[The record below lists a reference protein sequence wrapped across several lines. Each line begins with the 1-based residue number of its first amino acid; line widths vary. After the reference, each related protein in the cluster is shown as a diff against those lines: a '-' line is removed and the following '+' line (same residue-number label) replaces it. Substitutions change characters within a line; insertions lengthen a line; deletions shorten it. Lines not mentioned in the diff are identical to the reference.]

1 MASSSDN
8 ETNVNPTQ
16 VDSSDQPDELNQNTE
31 PQNPGLN
38 TRNTAQIS
46 ASPTQHI
53 TSNTYVFTTPIKL
66 TQSNFMLWKSQVI
79 SSIRANE
86 LEGFV
91 DGSHVCPPKVFM
103 SPGPNRTTITTP
115 NPEYQIWRKQDHI
128 LLSWLLSSLS
138 EGVLGT
144 VVDCSTSCEVWTTL
158 ANQFGARTR
167 ARILYLRTQIQTTKK
182 GSSTIHE
189 YYSKMKTLLNS
200 LRAAGNSMND
210 DDFIM
215 CVLAGLGPE
224 YDSVVTNI
232 NSMQE
237 SPSISEVYGMLL
249 SQENR
254 TEQNLSSG
262 NIEANYAQ
270 MRNGRRSWNNSE
282 RAAHQQLPGI
292 VFRNPGNNPTNNQ
305 TNQNPQDKGKGKA
318 VADDNGSDPKGPC
331 QIYWKMG
338 HTAAEC
344 WHRFKKNFVPQP
356 NRRREQRG
364 AYVAAAE
371 GQSSGAWYLDS
382 GATNHVTNTL
392 GNLSINSEYQESIN
406 NSSCPVSMLSF
417 NSSNESVKVSVE
429 SNIADE
435 SSSNNLQAAEEID
448 VWHSRLG
455 HPSTSVLKN
464 TLLSCNQLKINKD
477 IVPSFCSACQYGKQS
492 KQSFKSTE
500 TKTKTALEL
509 IHTDLWGPAPILSTH
524 GHRYYIS
531 FVDDKTR
538 YTWLFPLVA
547 KSQALETFI
556 TFKNQIEKQSN
567 LTIKAL
573 QTDMRGE
580 FKAFE
585 PYLKRE
591 GITLRHSCPYL
602 HEQNGKV
609 ERKHRHIVETG
620 LTLLA
625 QAKMPLKF
633 WQEAFSYATFI
644 INRLASPVLKNKT
657 PFELLYSLKPD
668 YTQIKIFGCEC
679 FPFLRPYNRHK
690 FDFHTSKCILLGIS
704 SAHKGYV
711 CMNNL
716 GRIYISASVR
726 FNEKSF
732 PFEND
737 SSFRKQE
744 SVKESDEVALLEKF
758 QVVSFFVNSSHDL
771 TQVATAH
778 SNSPDT
784 TGNTECIPSPIQN
797 EIQQVNDTDTI
808 SEAVYMPQPEGF
820 EDKNRPSYICK
831 LEKALYGLRQAPR
844 AWFDKLKGALSCWGF
859 KNSKSDTS
867 LFFRRIESK
876 IVIMLIYVDD
886 IIITGSDSQGI
897 EEVIKDLNTSFAL
910 KDLGNLN
917 FFLGIQVQRSQNSLL
932 LSQVKYIQ
940 DLLTKTEMTDCKGI
954 ETPFSTSEK
963 LKKGVGNKFHD
974 PTLYRSVIG
983 SLQYAVLTMPELAFS
998 VNKLSQ
1004 FMSDPRQPHWVA
1016 CKRVL
1021 RYLKNT
1027 MNMCLSFKK
1036 SEHLDLIAYTDADW
1050 ATDPDDRRS
1059 ISGYCVYLGDNL
1071 VAWSSRKQG
1080 MVARSTAESEY
1091 RAMALCSTEITW
1103 INSLLGEL
1111 KMEVE
1116 NVPIILCD
1124 STSAAAIAA
1133 NPVYHSRTKHF
1144 EIDLHFLR
1152 DKVTKG
1158 ELEINYIG
1166 SNDQIADVL
1175 TKPLPHHKFSCFRSK
1190 LKVIDKTL
1198 NLREGVENSSSE
1210 EAKIDLEAKLACH
1223 LSLCNL
1229 QPADMEDESR
1239 LLRWQ
1244 NSCAEE
1250 YQHISMEQLNLLEF

>member
-1 MASSSDN
+1 
-8 ETNVNPTQ
+8 
-16 VDSSDQPDELNQNTE
+16 
-31 PQNPGLN
+31 
-38 TRNTAQIS
+38 
-46 ASPTQHI
+46 
-53 TSNTYVFTTPIKL
+53 
-66 TQSNFMLWKSQVI
+66 
-79 SSIRANE
+79 
-86 LEGFV
+86 
-91 DGSHVCPPKVFM
+91 
-103 SPGPNRTTITTP
+103 
-115 NPEYQIWRKQDHI
+115 
-128 LLSWLLSSLS
+128 
-138 EGVLGT
+138 
-144 VVDCSTSCEVWTTL
+144 
-158 ANQFGARTR
+158 
-167 ARILYLRTQIQTTKK
+167 
-182 GSSTIHE
+182 
-189 YYSKMKTLLNS
+189 
-200 LRAAGNSMND
+200 
-210 DDFIM
+210 
-215 CVLAGLGPE
+215 
-224 YDSVVTNI
+224 
-232 NSMQE
+232 
-237 SPSISEVYGMLL
+237 
-249 SQENR
+249 
-254 TEQNLSSG
+254 
-262 NIEANYAQ
+262 
-270 MRNGRRSWNNSE
+270 
-282 RAAHQQLPGI
+282 
-292 VFRNPGNNPTNNQ
+292 
-305 TNQNPQDKGKGKA
+305 
-318 VADDNGSDPKGPC
+318 
-331 QIYWKMG
+331 
-338 HTAAEC
+338 
-344 WHRFKKNFVPQP
+344 
-356 NRRREQRG
+356 
-364 AYVAAAE
+364 
-371 GQSSGAWYLDS
+371 
-382 GATNHVTNTL
+382 
-392 GNLSINSEYQESIN
+392 
-406 NSSCPVSMLSF
+406 
-417 NSSNESVKVSVE
+417 
-429 SNIADE
+429 
-435 SSSNNLQAAEEID
+435 
-448 VWHSRLG
+448 
-455 HPSTSVLKN
+455 
-464 TLLSCNQLKINKD
+464 
-477 IVPSFCSACQYGKQS
+477 
-492 KQSFKSTE
+492 
-500 TKTKTALEL
+500 
-509 IHTDLWGPAPILSTH
+509 
-524 GHRYYIS
+524 
-531 FVDDKTR
+531 
-538 YTWLFPLVA
+538 
-547 KSQALETFI
+547 
-556 TFKNQIEKQSN
+556 
-567 LTIKAL
+567 
-573 QTDMRGE
+573 
-580 FKAFE
+580 
-585 PYLKRE
+585 
-591 GITLRHSCPYL
+591 
-602 HEQNGKV
+602 
-609 ERKHRHIVETG
+609 
-620 LTLLA
+620 
-625 QAKMPLKF
+625 
-633 WQEAFSYATFI
+633 
-644 INRLASPVLKNKT
+644 
-657 PFELLYSLKPD
+657 
-668 YTQIKIFGCEC
+668 
-679 FPFLRPYNRHK
+679 
-690 FDFHTSKCILLGIS
+690 
-704 SAHKGYV
+704 
-711 CMNNL
+711 MNNL

-744 SVKESDEVALLEKF
+744 SVKEGDEVALLEKF
-758 QVVSFFVNSSHDL
+758 QVVSFSVNSSHDL
-771 TQVATAH
+771 TQVAIAH

-797 EIQQVNDTDTI
+797 EMQQVNDTDTI
-808 SEAVYMPQPEGF
+808 SGSFSTHSPPHITETNNQNLPTQNALPSHPMVTRSKAGIFKPKLYQVSSKTQPFLPKNTFDALKDPKWKRAMEEEYHALMKNKTWTLIPNNQNFKLIGNKWIYKVKENSDGNINKYKARLVAKGFLQTPGLDFNETFSPVVKAATIRIILTMAVSNDWLLRQVDINNAFLNGDLTEAVYMPQSEGF

-910 KDLGNLN
+910 KDLENLN

-940 DLLTKTEMTDCKGI
+940 DLLTKTEMTNCKGI

-963 LKKGVGNKFHD
+963 LKKGVGNRFHD
-974 PTLYRSVIG
+974 TTLYRSIIG
-983 SLQYAVLTMPELAFS
+983 SLQYAVLTRPELAFS

-1103 INSLLGEL
+1103 INCLLGEL

-1144 EIDLHFLR
+1144 EIDIHFLR

-1175 TKPLPHHKFSCFRSK
+1175 TKPLPYHKFSCFRSK
-1190 LKVIDKTL
+1190 LKFIDKTL
-1198 NLREGVENSSSE
+1198 SLREGVENSSSE

-1229 QPADMEDESR
+1229 QPADMEDESG

>member
-91 DGSHVCPPKVFM
+91 NGSHVCPPKVFM

-200 LRAAGNSMND
+200 LRAAGNNMND

-215 CVLAGLGPE
+215 CVLAGMGPE

-282 RAAHQQLPGI
+282 RAAHQQLPRI
-292 VFRNPGNNPTNNQ
+292 VFKNPGNNPTNNQ

-331 QIYWKMG
+331 QICWKMG

-392 GNLSINSEYQESIN
+392 GNLSINSKYQESIN

-435 SSSNNLQAAEEID
+435 SSSNNLQVAEEID
-448 VWHSRLG
+448 V
-455 HPSTSVLKN
+455 
-464 TLLSCNQLKINKD
+464 
-477 IVPSFCSACQYGKQS
+477 
-492 KQSFKSTE
+492 
-500 TKTKTALEL
+500 
-509 IHTDLWGPAPILSTH
+509 
-524 GHRYYIS
+524 
-531 FVDDKTR
+531 
-538 YTWLFPLVA
+538 
-547 KSQALETFI
+547 
-556 TFKNQIEKQSN
+556 
-567 LTIKAL
+567 
-573 QTDMRGE
+573 
-580 FKAFE
+580 
-585 PYLKRE
+585 
-591 GITLRHSCPYL
+591 
-602 HEQNGKV
+602 
-609 ERKHRHIVETG
+609 
-620 LTLLA
+620 
-625 QAKMPLKF
+625 
-633 WQEAFSYATFI
+633 
-644 INRLASPVLKNKT
+644 
-657 PFELLYSLKPD
+657 
-668 YTQIKIFGCEC
+668 
-679 FPFLRPYNRHK
+679 
-690 FDFHTSKCILLGIS
+690 
-704 SAHKGYV
+704 
-711 CMNNL
+711 
-716 GRIYISASVR
+716 
-726 FNEKSF
+726 
-732 PFEND
+732 
-737 SSFRKQE
+737 
-744 SVKESDEVALLEKF
+744 
-758 QVVSFFVNSSHDL
+758 VSFSVNSSHDL

-797 EIQQVNDTDTI
+797 EMQQVNDIDTI
-808 SEAVYMPQPEGF
+808 SGSFSTYSPPHITKTNNQNLPTQNALPSHPMVTRSKAGIFKPKLYQVSSKTQPFLPKNTFDALKNPKWKRAMEEEYHALMKNKTWTLTPNNQNFKLIGNKWIYKVKENSDGSINKYKARLVAKGFLQTPGLDFNKTFSPVVKAATIRIILTMAVNNDWLLRQVDINNAFLNGDLTEAVYMPQPEGF

-963 LKKGVGNKFHD
+963 LKKGVGNRFHD

-983 SLQYAVLTMPELAFS
+983 SLQYAVLTRLELAFS

-1198 NLREGVENSSSE
+1198 SLREGVENSSSE

>member
-8 ETNVNPTQ
+8 ATNVNPTQ
-16 VDSSDQPDELNQNTE
+16 VDSSDQPDELNQNQNQNTE
-31 PQNPGLN
+31 LQSPGLN

-53 TSNTYVFTTPIKL
+53 TSNTYVFTTLIKL

-79 SSIRANE
+79 SSIIANE

-91 DGSHVCPPKVFM
+91 DGSH
-103 SPGPNRTTITTP
+103 
-115 NPEYQIWRKQDHI
+115 DHI

-138 EGVLGT
+138 ERVLGT
-144 VVDCSTSCEVWTTL
+144 VVDCSTSCEVWTTP

-270 MRNGRRSWNNSE
+270 IRNGRRSWNNSE
-282 RAAHQQLPGI
+282 RTAYQQLPEI

-305 TNQNPQDKGKGKA
+305 TNQNSQDNGKGKA
-318 VADDNGSDPKGPC
+318 VADDNGSDPKG
-331 QIYWKMG
+331 
-338 HTAAEC
+338 H
-344 WHRFKKNFVPQP
+344 P
-356 NRRREQRG
+356 NRRREQMG
-364 AYVAAAE
+364 AYVAAAKGKNKLAVGNGE
-371 GQSSGAWYLDS
+371 KLLI
-382 GATNHVTNTL
+382 NHIGYSALPTYDPHKHITL
-392 GNLSINSEYQESIN
+392 TDILYVPDITKNLISISKLLHENDVDVEFQKSVCFIKDKRQGKILVKGVARDGLYELMHLPAILSRNKIPYAALFSVLSNSESMN
-406 NSSCPVSMLSF
+406 NISCPVSMLSF

-429 SNIADE
+429 SNIDDE
-435 SSSNNLQAAEEID
+435 SSSNNLQATEEID
-448 VWHSRLG
+448 VWQSRLG
-455 HPSTSVLKN
+455 HPSTSFLKN

-477 IVPSFCSACQYGKQS
+477 NVPSFCSACQYGKQS
-492 KQSFKSTE
+492 KQSFKNTE

-531 FVDDKTR
+531 FVDDRTR
-538 YTWLFPLVA
+538 YTWLFPLA
-547 KSQALETFI
+547 TKSQALETFI
-556 TFKNQIEKQSN
+556 TFKNQIEKQLN

-573 QTDMRGE
+573 QTDMGGE

-602 HEQNGKV
+602 HEQNGKDPKWKKAMEDEYHALMKSKTWTLIPNNHNCKLIRNKWIYKV
-609 ERKHRHIVETG
+609 KENSDGSINKYKARLVAKGFLQTPGLDFNET
-620 LTLLA
+620 
-625 QAKMPLKF
+625 F
-633 WQEAFSYATFI
+633 
-644 INRLASPVLKNKT
+644 SPVVKAATIRITLTMAVNNDW
-657 PFELLYSLKPD
+657 LLRQVDINNS
-668 YTQIKIFGCEC
+668 
-679 FPFLRPYNRHK
+679 FL
-690 FDFHTSKCILLGIS
+690 
-704 SAHKGYV
+704 
-711 CMNNL
+711 
-716 GRIYISASVR
+716 
-726 FNEKSF
+726 
-732 PFEND
+732 ND
-737 SSFRKQE
+737 
-744 SVKESDEVALLEKF
+744 
-758 QVVSFFVNSSHDL
+758 DL
-771 TQVATAH
+771 T
-778 SNSPDT
+778 
-784 TGNTECIPSPIQN
+784 
-797 EIQQVNDTDTI
+797 
-808 SEAVYMPQPEGF
+808 EAVYMPQPEGF
-820 EDKNRPSYICK
+820 EDKNKPNYICK
-831 LEKALYGLRQAPR
+831 LEKALYGLRQVPR
-844 AWFDKLKGALSCWGF
+844 AWFDKLK
-859 KNSKSDTS
+859 
-867 LFFRRIESK
+867 
-876 IVIMLIYVDD
+876 DD

-897 EEVIKDLNTSFAL
+897 EEVIKDLNTSFTL
-910 KDLGNLN
+910 KDLENLN
-917 FFLGIQVQRSQNSLL
+917 FFLGIQVLRSQNSIL
-932 LSQVKYIQ
+932 LSQAKYIQ
-940 DLLTKTEMTDCKGI
+940 DLLAKTEITDCKGI

-963 LKKGVGNKFHD
+963 LKKDVGNRFHD

-983 SLQYAVLTMPELAFS
+983 SLQYAVLTRPELAFS
-998 VNKLSQ
+998 INKFSQ

-1021 RYLKNT
+1021 MYLKNT

-1036 SEHLDLIAYTDADW
+1036 SKHLDLIAYTDADW
-1050 ATDPDDRRS
+1050 TTDPNDRRS

-1080 MVARSTAESEY
+1080 IVARSTVESEY

-1116 NVPIILCD
+1116 NVPIILSD

-1144 EIDLHFLR
+1144 EIDFHFLR

-1158 ELEINYIG
+1158 ELEINYVG
-1166 SNDQIADVL
+1166 SNDQIANVL

-1190 LKVIDKTL
+1190 LKVIELKFRYSDQIAKT
-1198 NLREGVENSSSE
+1198 NDY
-1210 EAKIDLEAKLACH
+1210 I
-1223 LSLCNL
+1223 
-1229 QPADMEDESR
+1229 
-1239 LLRWQ
+1239 
-1244 NSCAEE
+1244 
-1250 YQHISMEQLNLLEF
+1250 YYYY